1 MRKLTCCLTIIFMF
15 TVSTIL
21 FASEDDVGTKANA
34 FTKVALGARQVGM
47 GEAFTGLAD
56 DVYALDYNVAGLSF
70 RNFNAEAF
78 EGTELAFYRN
88 EWLLDTNQNFV
99 GLSGSKDKHSMG
111 LSFTY
116 FDEGTV
122 DERLNSGELSGR
134 TLKTYDIIAKAGY
147 SYKLFRFLSLGI
159 GGQYIYSDL
168 AEVETSSSYSGNAGI
183 MGTMNLFGN
192 NELRI
197 GASVN
202 NIGTK
207 VKFKEREFDQAITYQ
222 AGASYNLP
230 LEDAFNLIVSGDAI
244 MASDNDIQ
252 YRAGSELYLL
262 LFSPFNLVFRGGYKG
277 NFDLEDMTF
286 GGGVNYNPENRP
298 FNLQVDYAYTPL
310 DILEDDN
317 VHRLSLSLRFGGG
330 KEKEGPVRA
339 APPLEEAAAPLEE
352 VVDLEGR
359 EPIER
364 VMEIAES
371 EPAMEAFELEE
382 GAGVRL
388 RLHINFDFDKAVI
401 RPEEEPILNRAHEV
415 IKEFPNSMIHLEGHT
430 DAIGTEEYN
439 IGLSYRRV
447 SSVLEYFVERKDISR
462 DRFYKPVGYGE
473 TRPIAPNTTA
483 EGRFKNRRVEIIIYK
498 PEFAPPKEEGTVL
511 QDVIITPA
519 DEGAAEVVLVFNGN
533 VYPDMEFILPNPS
546 RLVVDVGNVKA
557 PMGKKTY
564 PAGIGNLKQVRVAPH
579 EEGNFTR
586 IVLDLLRNITEGD
599 YTLETLGNKIIVKV
613 K

>member
-1 MRKLTCCLTIIFMF
+1 
-15 TVSTIL
+15 
-21 FASEDDVGTKANA
+21 
-34 FTKVALGARQVGM
+34 
-47 GEAFTGLAD
+47 
-56 DVYALDYNVAGLSF
+56 
-70 RNFNAEAF
+70 
-78 EGTELAFYRN
+78 
-88 EWLLDTNQNFV
+88 
-99 GLSGSKDKHSMG
+99 MG

-116 FDEGTV
+116 FDEGSV

-134 TLKTYDIIAKAGY
+134 TLKSYDMIAKAGY

-168 AEVETSSSYSGNAGI
+168 AEVETSSSYSGNAGM
-183 MGTMNLFGN
+183 MGNFNLFSN
-192 NELRI
+192 HELRI

-202 NIGTK
+202 NVGTK

-222 AGASYNLP
+222 AGASYNWP
-230 LEDAFNLIVSGDAI
+230 IVAKTFNLIASGDAI

-262 LFSPFNLVFRGGYKG
+262 MFSPFNLVFRGGYKG

-286 GGGVNYNPENRP
+286 GGGLNYNPEDRS
-298 FNLQVDYAYTPL
+298 FILQVDYAYTPL

-330 KEKEGPVRA
+330 KEKEGPIRKEE
-339 APPLEEAAAPLEE
+339 PPIEAALPLEE
-352 VVDLEGR
+352 VVDIEGR
-359 EPIER
+359 EPMER
-364 VMEIAES
+364 VMEIDES
-371 EPAMEAFELEE
+371 EPKMQAFELEE

-388 RLHINFDFDKAVI
+388 RLHINFDFDKAII
-401 RPEEEPILNRAHEV
+401 RPEEERVLNRAYDV
-415 IKEFPNSMIHLEGHT
+415 IREFPNSMIHLEGHT

-447 SSVLEYFVERKDISR
+447 SSVLEYFVEQKGISR
-462 DRFYKPVGYGE
+462 ERFYKPVGYGE

-519 DEGAAEVVLVFNGN
+519 DDGATEVVLVFNGN

-557 PMGKKTY
+557 PMGEKTY

-586 IVLDLLRNITEGD
+586 IVLDLLRNITEED
-599 YTLETLGNKIIVKV
+599 YTLETLGNKVIIKV